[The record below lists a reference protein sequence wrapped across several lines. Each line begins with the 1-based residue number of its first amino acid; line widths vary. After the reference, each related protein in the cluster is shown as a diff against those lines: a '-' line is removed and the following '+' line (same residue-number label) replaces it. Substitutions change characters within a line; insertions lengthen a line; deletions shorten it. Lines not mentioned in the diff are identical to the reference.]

1 MYQGITIEMHFFL
14 TSILWGVL
22 VLLAYDQ
29 LRILRRIIR
38 HNSFFVAI
46 QDLLFWVLA
55 SVFIFAM
62 IYAENSGTI
71 RGFSVMGMVIG
82 MVIYHYILS
91 DWIVTLV
98 SRMILLIMR
107 PFTIAIAYTFKG
119 LRFLINKAK
128 KLSYSKAKSVKISLY
143 KNKQKRK
150 ANSSIKRENKRV
162 KKNNRKRV
170 KDLRRKALR
179 DLPTRV

>member
-62 IYAENSGTI
+62 IYVENSGII

-82 MVIYHYILS
+82 MIIYHYILS
-91 DWIVTLV
+91 DWIVILV

-107 PFTIAIAYTFKG
+107 PFSIAITYICKG
-119 LRFLINKAK
+119 IRFLIAKARTLINRIQVQLKSKVKSAKILLNKHKQNKKAK
-128 KLSYSKAKSVKISLY
+128 
-143 KNKQKRK
+143 
-150 ANSSIKRENKRV
+150 
-162 KKNNRKRV
+162 
-170 KDLRRKALR
+170 
-179 DLPTRV
+179 T